1 MDPISS
7 PPAGDA
13 PAEAPVNVRLLSM
26 GPFVTMFDRFA
37 IAPLLIPISRDFHQ
51 PLAAVAIAATAYY
64 FLYGLGQP
72 FWGFLSDRV
81 GRVQVM
87 RWSLAAVAVGATFS
101 ALAPTLPALIV
112 ARLLT
117 GIAVC
122 AIMPTA
128 LVYIGDAVP
137 FRRRQSVVADVQA
150 MLAVGTAL
158 GTVAAG
164 FFAHYLTW
172 RLTFACPALVA
183 GVLFFAFR
191 GLPESRPERQPGG
204 PRAQLRVA
212 LERGWARFLILYGI
226 PEGAVILGFL
236 VYLAPALEQSGSNP
250 AVSGLVVAAYG
261 VAVLAGTQVV
271 KRLVLWTPP
280 WVPIAVGGGMLCLGY
295 LVAALDQHVPAIFV
309 ASVMIGGC
317 YALMHSGL
325 QAWAT
330 DIAPAAR
337 GISTALFVT
346 CAFTGGAIGSA
357 AGSVLAQAHDY
368 RLLFL
373 GALALSL
380 PVVLVGVL
388 ARSRYPGAE
397 GHVEVAVS

>member
-1 MDPISS
+1 MKQPRERQV
-7 PPAGDA
+7 A
-13 PAEAPVNVRLLSM
+13 VRLLSM

-37 IAPLLIPISRDFHQ
+37 IAPLLIPIARDFHA
-51 PLAAVAIAATAYY
+51 PLAAVAITATAYY

-72 FWGFLSDRV
+72 FWGFLSDRA

-87 RWSLAAVAVGATFS
+87 RWSLAAVAVGATLS
-101 ALAPTLPALIV
+101 ALAPNLAALIG
-112 ARLLT
+112 ARLVT
-117 GIAVC
+117 GVAVC

-128 LVYIGDAVP
+128 LVYVGDAVP
-137 FRRRQSVVADVQA
+137 LGRRQGVIADLQA

-164 FFAHYLTW
+164 FFAHFLTW
-172 RLTFACPALVA
+172 RLAFACPAAVA
-183 GVLFFAFR
+183 AVLFFAFR
-191 GLPESRPERQPGG
+191 RLPESRPGRQPGG
-204 PRAQLRVA
+204 PRAQIRLALR
-212 LERGWARFLILYGI
+212 RGWARFLVLYAL

-236 VYLAPALEQSGSNP
+236 VYLAPALEQSGANP
-250 AVSGLVVAAYG
+250 ALAGLVVAAYG
-261 VAVLAGTQVV
+261 AAVLAGTQVV
-271 KRLVLWTPP
+271 KRMVVWAPP
-280 WVPIAVGGGMLCLGY
+280 WVPIAVGGTMVCTGY
-295 LVAALDQHVPAIFV
+295 LAAALDQHVFGVLV

-317 YALMHSGL
+317 YSFMHSGL

-330 DIAPAAR
+330 DIEPAAR

-346 CAFTGGAIGSA
+346 CAFTGGALGSA
-357 AGSVLAQAHDY
+357 AGSVLAQAHEY

-380 PVVLVGVL
+380 PVVVVGAV

-397 GHVEVAVS
+397 AHFEAAVS